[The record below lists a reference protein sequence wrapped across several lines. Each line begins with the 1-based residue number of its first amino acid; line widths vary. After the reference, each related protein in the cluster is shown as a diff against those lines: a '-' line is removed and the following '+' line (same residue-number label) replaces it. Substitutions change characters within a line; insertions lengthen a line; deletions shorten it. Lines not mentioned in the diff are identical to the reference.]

1 MNPHPELYA
10 QHRFE
15 SINLLNLK
23 KFRTQSAEVWRW
35 SKSERSLQQEPGMNM
50 IKNIFYD
57 ILQVLLMYYFKI
69 IALDYREDRNEA
81 HGYFIFI

>member
-1 MNPHPELYA
+1 
-10 QHRFE
+10 
-15 SINLLNLK
+15 
-23 KFRTQSAEVWRW
+23 
-35 SKSERSLQQEPGMNM
+35 MNM

-57 ILQVLLMYYFKI
+57 ILQVLIMYYFKI